1 MGSGI
6 PKFPLDVDIDD
17 RLPGPFSLLRFEK
30 IMFASTGE
38 KIEEVY
44 AEEEAWKRKPPEG
57 VVNHSAGQGRGGD
70 KFV

>member
-44 AEEEAWKRKPPEG
+44 AEEEAWKR
-57 VVNHSAGQGRGGD
+57 S
-70 KFV
+70 